1 MRCSFWHFYLQD
13 RSWSDW
19 KCFNPPKTK
28 RNWLHVRR
36 IWVKTHN
43 RNRTHALHLD
53 QGSKKNIFLLKIFFR
68 WFVFVEKKILISL
81 NSLIWITKS
90 TNKYWFENSSTNS
103 TNQRIKF
110 SLICKNVNEFSTKIP
125 INPPNFQRIMRNQWQ
140 SSKHRP
146 ISNKIS
152 TNSKIFWEFSLIRWN
167 FRWKFVEIS

>member
-53 QGSKKNIFLLKIFFR
+53 HIYYRSPIYITLKWDGLSHIRDARYPQYKSSKAKRFQIFSRKLVFLQSLGWINPNIKSWEFFFFKIDSIFEWILKIIFFQLNIN
-68 WFVFVEKKILISL
+68 VF
-81 NSLIWITKS
+81 N
-90 TNKYWFENSSTNS
+90 
-103 TNQRIKF
+103 
-110 SLICKNVNEFSTKIP
+110 
-125 INPPNFQRIMRNQWQ
+125 
-140 SSKHRP
+140 
-146 ISNKIS
+146 
-152 TNSKIFWEFSLIRWN
+152 
-167 FRWKFVEIS
+167 